1 MLYFSILLK
10 TNDQKMTKDNL
21 KFNFIKPKKGLT
33 LKYDNAIKV
42 SYPDE
47 LYEKIRRHSFRKSIS
62 LQDIQR
68 KAMEFYINH
77 LEHDEIETQKFGNK
91 F

>member
-1 MLYFSILLK
+1 M
-10 TNDQKMTKDNL
+10 D
-21 KFNFIKPKKGLT
+21 KFKFAPIKPKNGGK
-33 LKYDNAIKV
+33 LKFDNAIKV

-77 LEHDEIETQKFGNK
+77 IEHDEIETQKFGNK

>member
-1 MLYFSILLK
+1 MENS
-10 TNDQKMTKDNL
+10 
-21 KFNFIKPKKGLT
+21 KFEFIKPKKGKT
-33 LKYDNAIKV
+33 LRYDNSMCV

-47 LYEKIRRHSFRKSIS
+47 LYEKVRRHSFRKKIS
-62 LQDIQR
+62 LQDMQR

-77 LEHDEIETQKFGNK
+77 LEHDELQSQKFGNK